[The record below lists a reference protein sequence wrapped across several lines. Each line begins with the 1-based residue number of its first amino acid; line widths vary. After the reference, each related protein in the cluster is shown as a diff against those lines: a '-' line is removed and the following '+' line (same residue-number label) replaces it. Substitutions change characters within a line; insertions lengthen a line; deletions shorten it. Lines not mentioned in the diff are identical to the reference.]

1 VAEGREKI
9 CPECGARNTDEVASC
24 LACGASLGSPP
35 ERATRADT
43 EPLPNETKPSGRPVT
58 PRSGE
63 SHPITQFMLSDRYR
77 LVYEIAR
84 GGMGVIYLAEDS
96 LLDNLRIAIKLLTS
110 QLAPELQAEKR
121 LKREALTA
129 MSLSHENIV
138 RLYSFDQYQGQ
149 NYLVMEYVNGP
160 TLMDLVTDRGPM
172 SPAEVVHYI
181 AAVCDGLHYAHEKGI
196 VHRDIKPANI
206 MLALPY
212 NSPFVP
218 PLAARGSIPEG
229 APAGEAVWGAETN
242 VVGKETDAA
251 PREKKGIRPMA
262 ALAKMPGRR
271 ESLSKMSFE
280 EGRNSRIKICDF
292 GIARQLQEN
301 YTRLTGTNIIGSPI
315 YMSPEQYRG
324 EDLDRRSD
332 IYSLGATAY
341 EMLAGCPPFDGP
353 IHSLTYQ
360 ILDKPPKEIKGLS
373 DELNR
378 VLMKSLSKSQEDRWQ
393 TCQEFARVLRRAVG
407 DDAQAVK
414 PVAQGRPVEV
424 AAAREAPA
432 EPRGAEGDIHMETRI
447 ARISFEAKLYDKAL
461 QELRDIRARQGPK
474 PELLSFARDCATQL
488 VSRKKLDEAK
498 SFCNIALQMEP
509 KHTGVLIALGKIER
523 MKGNTDEAE
532 RNLRLALK
540 YGGDSEAEKELREV
554 LSKSRSVG
562 EAGLGLLSRFAEVT
576 HLTFPMA
583 AGYAALLVAGGA
595 AVFVVS
601 FMLFNAVGGEFIAAA
616 ASAGAFLALS
626 AFANTALVTAF
637 MGPIAL
643 FKDRMHRVKQFS
655 TAQGYTGGWL
665 MIAAV
670 SAGLWVLYNQIMIGA
685 GLFDVGPNF
694 VLVFGLPC
702 WVMSIPFSW
711 FVVSRALRS
720 PSPYD

>member
-1 VAEGREKI
+1 MAEGREKI

-43 EPLPNETKPSGRPVT
+43 EPLPSETKPSGRPVT
-58 PRSGE
+58 PQSGG
-63 SHPITQFMLSDRYR
+63 SRPITQFMLSDRYR

-84 GGMGVIYLAEDS
+84 GGMGVIYLAEDT

-196 VHRDIKPANI
+196 VHRDIKPANL

-218 PLAARGSIPEG
+218 PLAARGSTPEG
-229 APAGEAVWGAETN
+229 AWGAETS

-251 PREKKGIRPMA
+251 PPEKKGIRPMA
-262 ALAKMPGRR
+262 ALAKMPGRG
-271 ESLSKMSFE
+271 EPLSKMSFE

-301 YTRLTGTNIIGSPI
+301 YTRLTGTNIIGSPV

-360 ILDKPPKEIKGLS
+360 ILDKPAKEIKGLS

-432 EPRGAEGDIHMETRI
+432 EPRGAEGDIRMETRI

-488 VSRKKLDEAK
+488 VNRKKLDEAK

-509 KHTGVLIALGKIER
+509 RHTGVLLALGKIER
-523 MKGNTDEAE
+523 MKGNADEAE

-554 LSKSRSVG
+554 LSTSRSVG
-562 EAGLGLLSRFAEVT
+562 EAGPGLMSRFAEVT

-601 FMLFNAVGGEFIAAA
+601 FMLFNAVGGEFIAAVV
-616 ASAGAFLALS
+616 SAGAFLALS
-626 AFANTALVTAF
+626 AFLNTALVAAVT
-637 MGPIAL
+637 GPIAL
-643 FKDRMHRVKQFS
+643 FKDRMLRVKQFS

-670 SAGLWVLYNQIMIGA
+670 SAGLWVLYNQIMSGA
-685 GLFDVGPNF
+685 GFFDVGPNF

-720 PSPYD
+720 PSPFD